1 VTVAVLAPTWRAPVA
16 RRRRALGL
24 GVGLV
29 LAAWSGQV
37 AAAPGPEAPSEV
49 PAPDAADVEPAPTQT
64 EPSSVEPETEPAEPE
79 PETAEPEPEPEPAE
93 PEQELAPEP
102 EPEIEAPVRPPR
114 FDGPYV
120 GIVAMGTANFMKVI
134 DLATPA
140 PLLGAGGFLQA
151 GDAVFPWMS
160 IGIAVGGQA
169 GWIGKQQMFQ
179 GALLVEFGFVP
190 VKRYPLSIRT
200 GFGFGGGA
208 VTEQGIARR
217 FGYGGALFKG
227 TLRYEFFPLAERKR
241 PDRGGGWAIGPEL
254 GWLGATPAAKGQPF
268 VNTILLGLSTSF
280 YFGS

>member
-1 VTVAVLAPTWRAPVA
+1 M
-16 RRRRALGL
+16 
-24 GVGLV
+24 GLV
-29 LAAWSGQV
+29 LGAWSGEV
-37 AAAPGPEAPSEV
+37 EAAPEAEPVPEAEAPSDGPV
-49 PAPDAADVEPAPTQT
+49 PM
-64 EPSSVEPETEPAEPE
+64 VEPEAVEPEPETQPAEPEPPPVEAEPAEPE
-79 PETAEPEPEPEPAE
+79 PADVEPEPAL
-93 PEQELAPEP
+93 PE
-102 EPEIEAPVRPPR
+102 PVRPPR
-114 FDGPYV
+114 FDGPYL
-120 GIVAMGTANFMKVI
+120 GILAMGTANFAKVI
-134 DLATPA
+134 DLETPA

-151 GDAVFPWMS
+151 GDAVFHWMS

-190 VKRYPLSIRT
+190 AKRYPLSIRT

-208 VTEQGIARR
+208 VTEQGIDRR

-254 GWLGATPAAKGQPF
+254 GWLGATPAGKGQPF
-268 VNTILLGLSTSF
+268 VNTIMLGLSTSF